1 MNAANEVVVEA
12 FLRDEIGFLEMSDV
26 IESTLQKVAFLSQPT
41 YGDYVAS
48 DEEARSVAIEYVAS
62 L

>member
-1 MNAANEVVVEA
+1 
-12 FLRDEIGFLEMSDV
+12 LRDEIGFLEMSDV